1 MRGFQSGRIPHPIT
15 SKLKDYNLK
24 LDHFWAQRCSFG
36 SERRAVALT
45 RPEGQEQESGLS
57 GTKCGGGGHKVN
69 YLFYMCL
76 MKK

>member
-1 MRGFQSGRIPHPIT
+1 MRGFQSGRIPHPRT

-45 RPEGQEQESGLS
+45 KPEGQEQSSVSVGLDA
-57 GTKCGGGGHKVN
+57 GGGHKVN